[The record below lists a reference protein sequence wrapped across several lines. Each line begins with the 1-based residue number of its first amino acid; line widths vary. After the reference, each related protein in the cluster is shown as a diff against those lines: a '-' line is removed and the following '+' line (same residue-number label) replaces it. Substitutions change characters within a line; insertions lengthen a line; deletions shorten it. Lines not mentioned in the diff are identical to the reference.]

1 MGACLLP
8 HCFLKKETR
17 VMMNTADQ
25 WNDART
31 RLIALQRMARGI
43 LAGLTLVMT
52 WGCAQQYTTSP
63 ADQSN
68 PTVSQTASSNNTPKA
83 AVDDNSP
90 GLHVGD
96 HAPDA
101 VVFDQQGN
109 KVSLASLYTKGPIV
123 ITFYR
128 GGWCPFCNRALS
140 SWHDKMPELQEAG
153 GTFVAIT
160 AEDPDH
166 ATDTIAKHDLTFSVY
181 SDSTMA
187 AAKAYNVFF
196 EVDDATKNKYKL
208 FGIDLAKINGNK
220 QWTLPAPGTFVIDNN
235 GIVRYA
241 WAKWDYKQR
250 ADPDEVIAAV
260 RALK

>member
-1 MGACLLP
+1 MINAAGRRS
-8 HCFLKKETR
+8 K
-17 VMMNTADQ
+17 
-25 WNDART
+25 ART
-31 RLIALQRMARGI
+31 RPIPFAHMRVALGI
-43 LAGLTLVMT
+43 LAGSVLVVA
-52 WGCAQQYTTSP
+52 WGCAQPSTSTT
-63 ADQSN
+63 DLSN
-68 PTVSQTASSNNTPKA
+68 PSVSKSASSRYAHTT
-83 AVDDNSP
+83 AVDDDSP

-109 KVSLASLYTKGPIV
+109 EVSLASLYANGPIV
-123 ITFYR
+123 VIFYR

-140 SWHDKMPELQEAG
+140 AWHDKMPELRKAG

-166 ATDTIAKHDLTFSVY
+166 AADTIAKHDLTFAVY

-187 AAKAYNVFF
+187 AAKAYKVFF
-196 EVDDATKNKYKL
+196 EVDKATKRKYKL
-208 FGIDLAKINGNK
+208 FGIDLAETNGSG
-220 QWTLPAPGTFVIDNN
+220 QWTLPAPGTFVIDRN